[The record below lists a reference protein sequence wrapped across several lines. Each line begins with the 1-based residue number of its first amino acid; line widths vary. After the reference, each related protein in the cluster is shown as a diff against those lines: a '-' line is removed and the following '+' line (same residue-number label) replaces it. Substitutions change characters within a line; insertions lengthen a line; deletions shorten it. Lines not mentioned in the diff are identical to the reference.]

1 MSRDR
6 LADAVVRLDAVRVAD
21 SSGAVGSQ
29 RARCSRAVVEALRA
43 PLGAPVRVTQTDP
56 MWPEIFDRGD
66 GGAPRTG
73 AGEAVADSDFGSAE
87 GIASMVNLAARVD
100 PADAGTSFDPSR
112 AWFGPADDPPTP

>member
-43 PLGAPVRVTQTDP
+43 PLGAPVRVTLR
-56 MWPEIFDRGD
+56 ESD
-66 GGAPRTG
+66 GEDIGL
-73 AGEAVADSDFGSAE
+73 SE
-87 GIASMVNLAARVD
+87 GILLNLLLVSSVVLCSLQTILFRRI
-100 PADAGTSFDPSR
+100 R
-112 AWFGPADDPPTP
+112 AIIPLGPIRKGFVTLCVFV